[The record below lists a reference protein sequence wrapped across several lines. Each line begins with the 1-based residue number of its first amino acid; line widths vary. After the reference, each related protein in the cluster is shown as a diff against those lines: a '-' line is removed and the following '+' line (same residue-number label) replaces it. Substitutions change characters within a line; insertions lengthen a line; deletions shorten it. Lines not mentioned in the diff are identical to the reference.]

1 MKEESWCSLS
11 CGLGGLCE
19 TRYISW
25 WTKLEVKKLP
35 LSSLFITKVY
45 MIRVSRMVHIPNSAF
60 WSRSLLSDPIAWLS
74 QLFLCLSRIQNIYV
88 ISWGLWTIFHGYNI
102 LLLLGCAF
110 PTHIW
115 RMIFGKE
122 PGKMSG
128 RTRLCL
134 GAPIFLLAPPILL
147 FWLVAQK
154 RKVVSS
160 VLESRREVL
169 LLYSPGKK
177 GAFFILRWLYFTHGV
192 GYSGLPNTTGRHSL
206 R

>member
-19 TRYISW
+19 TRNISW
-25 WTKLEVKKLP
+25 LTKLEVNKLP
-35 LSSLFITKVY
+35 LSSLFITKVCTT
-45 MIRVSRMVHIPNSAF
+45 RGSRMVHIPNSAF
-60 WSRSLLSDPIAWLS
+60 WSRSLLSDPIARLS
-74 QLFLCLSRIQNIYV
+74 RLFLCLSKIQNIHV
-88 ISWGLWTIFHGYNI
+88 FSWGHWTIFHAYNI

-115 RMIFGKE
+115 RRIFGKE

-134 GAPIFLLAPPILL
+134 GAHTFLLAPPILL

-160 VLESRREVL
+160 VLESRSEVL

-177 GAFFILRWLYFTHGV
+177 GAFFILRLLYFPHGV
-192 GYSGLPNTTGRHSL
+192 GYSGLPNTTGQHLL